1 MENFGNKRIWP
12 TDEGQLYKAILRLKT
27 VGECFAFFRDL
38 CTPGE
43 IKALKE
49 RWEIAQLLD
58 KGELSYRQIAEKTG
72 ASIATIGRVARFL
85 KDENYL
91 GYRLVLDRI
100 KAQPNNNGNNG
111 NGDTGIEAPSN
122 NLKI

>member
-1 MENFGNKRIWP
+1 METFGNNRIWP

-43 IKALKE
+43 IKDLKE

-58 KGELSYRQIAEKTG
+58 KEKLSYRQIAEKTG

-91 GYRLVLDRI
+91 GYRLVLDRM
-100 KAQPNNNGNNG
+100 KEQGNNGNNESS
-111 NGDTGIEAPSN
+111 DTAIETPSN